1 MAPREANNPFA
12 DQYLTIEYDA
22 TAMIL
27 PHDTGPAPVQDNL
40 NIGLM
45 DMGTNTDMDVDPPV
59 PVPNPPANTNA
70 NHILDDQTVDG
81 APAATAQPPIEVL
94 FQSLGQNALIVGQG
108 SPATLSGSE
117 SFPALGAQSHS
128 NASSRPRPTVS
139 EIIQD
144 IDPLAIDMTD
154 SDDQDAWNL
163 VDAAIASASEN
174 CTITTGPSPGRHTP
188 SFPSR
193 PESAR
198 RRAANVAIGAASRS
212 STLVT
217 PAPEE
222 MDQDSNLFGNIT
234 LPPHPSQRHSR
245 LHHRRSLGSVLDQDP
260 SLSCSE
266 DEQDDVPGLD
276 TTIDNSTTTGS
287 EISSP
292 PGTPHHML
300 DHQMLMDSP
309 NHSIVPSPD
318 NARRGG
324 MRFSPVRR
332 MLRGET
338 NIFQSF
344 NSTTDD
350 VNVVADSD
358 NNSSGSSFTT
368 PNARPLASNFN
379 NGLRPSLP
387 EPPSGPRRFISEGS
401 SNRSIHWN
409 SAFDSGNSDNFN
421 DSSSSLL
428 NTVASEDDNTDADAA
443 SNGPQQVNLSFGPN
457 TTISDL
463 KYFAER
469 GCIVPLLHAL
479 DSPRLKSLG
488 TRMLADYAK
497 MPQRRVAV
505 ASNERILEFCCHTM
519 LEMPTSENMG
529 TEWPARE
536 YAVETIRSLTATEDS
551 DGYLMACKGLLKALS
566 VVAKGGPF
574 VDYEFVANGSCQVT
588 PNMGLVSGK
597 SRLHACI
604 AIMNLSCGKANKV
617 EIASIT
623 EVLEAMRD
631 VMKAK
636 PENFSPAT
644 SSPILSNSS
653 SSNVS
658 PKNVAA
664 EARLKAAT
672 CIKNLSNADRNDGAL
687 LNAEGLIE
695 ALAHVAQETCAGEK
709 GATNCT
715 TNACLALMNL
725 SISKANKHKVFSTKG
740 VMDALMTVLELTS
753 PKFGHRSTANNDAR
767 IKACSALS
775 NLAIGYENKIPMF
788 NYPGFVASILQVIQT
803 DSGEAR
809 TKACSILWSFAAEM
823 KNQVPVVQRGDILP
837 ALVRV
842 AEEDHSTEARFKCVA
857 ALTLL
862 AESLDNAMPLL
873 ESGALHPLMDILH
886 DAGADPT
893 QWKGQTASWCV
904 GFLMNMSQSDEA
916 APYLREAGV
925 VELLA
930 PLLTLDHY
938 QSLKAAMAVT
948 FVCRYDEGDETYDL
962 LRKTE
967 NVIPKI
973 ISLLHNTLAGMGG
986 NGYKY
991 GVFTLRSSVGCIS
1004 SLASGPEF
1012 MKERISTKDVFDSIL
1027 RVVNDFCVD
1036 GGTDGAIAGGGRDD
1050 THSATLAI
1058 RTLQALTEY
1067 LIPIPGS
1074 SSLPFGSAMDSA
1086 LMTALDSF
1094 SSCNHPSVL
1103 DKTREH
1109 AKDAFHRIQSSLDLN
1124 SCQEDSDSASEGYAR
1139 RQRNPHIFIENSI
1152 VASLVQGCCIGPSLH
1167 GGFEGGFFPSMIRTS
1182 SQNEVTLD
1190 GADDNLSHC
1199 SESSNS
1205 GIIRTFLLT
1214 DSRSGRR
1221 FAVPTDSSGG
1231 RAFNDG
1237 CLWCYRRGRF
1247 CKPGEVPDSDYQ
1259 WNNDL
1264 QAAYTSALDRGSP
1277 SPSSSLSSNTQ
1288 APTQVPSQRGA
1299 VYLGNQ

>member
-45 DMGTNTDMDVDPPV
+45 DMGTNTDMDIDPPV
-59 PVPNPPANTNA
+59 ENPPAITHANENTT
-70 NHILDDQTVDG
+70 IVDDQIDG
-81 APAATAQPPIEVL
+81 APAATAHPPIEVL
-94 FQSLGQNALIVGQG
+94 FQSLGQNAQTGGQG
-108 SPATLSGSE
+108 IAATLAGSE
-117 SFPALGAQSHS
+117 SIPALAQSHS
-128 NASSRPRPTVS
+128 NASRPRPNHASTVS

-154 SDDQDAWNL
+154 SDEQDAWNL

-174 CTITTGPSPGRHTP
+174 CTVTTGPIPIRHTP

-193 PESAR
+193 PESTR
-198 RRAANVAIGAASRS
+198 HRASDAAIGTASRS

-217 PAPEE
+217 PVPGE
-222 MDQDSNLFGNIT
+222 MYQDSNFFGIT
-234 LPPHPSQRHSR
+234 LPPHPSRRHSR
-245 LHHRRSLGSVLDQDP
+245 MHHRHSLGSVLDLNP
-260 SLSCSE
+260 SLSCSD

-292 PGTPHHML
+292 PGTPHYML

-309 NHSIVPSPD
+309 DHSIEPSAN

-324 MRFSPVRR
+324 LRFSPVRR
-332 MLRGET
+332 ILRGET

-368 PNARPLASNFN
+368 PNSRPLASNFN
-379 NGLRPSLP
+379 NGLTPSLP
-387 EPPSGPRRFISEGS
+387 EPPSGLRRFVSSSSGRGSIVSEGS
-401 SNRSIHWN
+401 SRSIHWN

-421 DSSSSLL
+421 DSTSSLL
-428 NTVASEDDNTDADAA
+428 NTVASEEENTDAA
-443 SNGPQQVNLSFGPN
+443 SIGPQQVNLSFGPN

-505 ASNERILEFCCHTM
+505 ASNERILEFCCRTM
-519 LEMPTSENMG
+519 LEMPTSENLG

-566 VVAKGGPF
+566 VIAKGGPF
-574 VDYEFVANGSCQVT
+574 VGYEYVASGSCQVT

-631 VMKAK
+631 VMTAT
-636 PENFSPAT
+636 PDNFSPAT
-644 SSPILSNSS
+644 SSPILSSSS
-653 SSNVS
+653 SSNAS

-753 PKFGHRSTANNDAR
+753 PKFGNRSTANNDAR

-788 NYPGFVASILQVIQT
+788 NYPGFVGSILQVIQT

-823 KNQVPVVQRGDILP
+823 KNQVPV
-837 ALVRV
+837 
-842 AEEDHSTEARFKCVA
+842 
-857 ALTLL
+857 
-862 AESLDNAMPLL
+862 
-873 ESGALHPLMDILH
+873 
-886 DAGADPT
+886 
-893 QWKGQTASWCV
+893 
-904 GFLMNMSQSDEA
+904 
-916 APYLREAGV
+916 
-925 VELLA
+925 
-930 PLLTLDHY
+930 
-938 QSLKAAMAVT
+938 
-948 FVCRYDEGDETYDL
+948 
-962 LRKTE
+962 
-967 NVIPKI
+967 
-973 ISLLHNTLAGMGG
+973 
-986 NGYKY
+986 
-991 GVFTLRSSVGCIS
+991 
-1004 SLASGPEF
+1004 
-1012 MKERISTKDVFDSIL
+1012 
-1027 RVVNDFCVD
+1027 
-1036 GGTDGAIAGGGRDD
+1036 
-1050 THSATLAI
+1050 
-1058 RTLQALTEY
+1058 
-1067 LIPIPGS
+1067 
-1074 SSLPFGSAMDSA
+1074 SLPTYLS
-1086 LMTALDSF
+1086 
-1094 SSCNHPSVL
+1094 
-1103 DKTREH
+1103 
-1109 AKDAFHRIQSSLDLN
+1109 
-1124 SCQEDSDSASEGYAR
+1124 
-1139 RQRNPHIFIENSI
+1139 IF
-1152 VASLVQGCCIGPSLH
+1152 
-1167 GGFEGGFFPSMIRTS
+1167 
-1182 SQNEVTLD
+1182 
-1190 GADDNLSHC
+1190 
-1199 SESSNS
+1199 
-1205 GIIRTFLLT
+1205 FLLNPI
-1214 DSRSGRR
+1214 SHNALYFVRIRSYKEAISYPRS
-1221 FAVPTDSSGG
+1221 FA
-1231 RAFNDG
+1231 
-1237 CLWCYRRGRF
+1237 
-1247 CKPGEVPDSDYQ
+1247 
-1259 WNNDL
+1259 
-1264 QAAYTSALDRGSP
+1264 
-1277 SPSSSLSSNTQ
+1277 
-1288 APTQVPSQRGA
+1288 
-1299 VYLGNQ
+1299 